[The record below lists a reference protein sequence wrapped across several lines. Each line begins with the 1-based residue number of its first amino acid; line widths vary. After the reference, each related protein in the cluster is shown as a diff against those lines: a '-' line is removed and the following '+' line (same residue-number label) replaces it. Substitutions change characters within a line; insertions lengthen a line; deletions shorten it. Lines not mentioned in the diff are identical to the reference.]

1 MRLKRGNVEREADG
15 IKAKQL
21 MKDGFEMVENV
32 RAQSPEASVKKDL
45 SEMTVEELKNL
56 AKEKGI
62 SGASALTKAELQE
75 VLKDVV

>member
-15 IKAKQL
+15 IKAEQL
-21 MKDGFEMVENV
+21 LKDGFERVETV
-32 RAQSPEASVKKDL
+32 RAQSQEVSVKKDL
-45 SEMTVEELKNL
+45 SEMTAEELKNL

-62 SGASALTKAELQE
+62 SGVSALTKAELQE

>member
-1 MRLKRGNVEREADG
+1 
-15 IKAKQL
+15 
-21 MKDGFEMVENV
+21 
-32 RAQSPEASVKKDL
+32 
-45 SEMTVEELKNL
+45 MTAEELKNL

>member
-32 RAQSPEASVKKDL
+32 RAQSPEVSVKKDL

>member
-15 IKAKQL
+15 IKAEQL
-21 MKDGFEMVENV
+21 LKDGFESVETV
-32 RAQSPEASVKKDL
+32 RAQSPEASTKKEL
-45 SEMTVEELKNL
+45 SEMTAEELKNL

>member
-15 IKAKQL
+15 IKAEQL
-21 MKDGFEMVENV
+21 LKDGFERVETV
-32 RAQSPEASVKKDL
+32 RAQSPEASTKKEL
-45 SEMTVEELKNL
+45 SEMTAEELKEL

>member
-32 RAQSPEASVKKDL
+32 RAQSPEVSVKKDL

-62 SGASALTKAELQE
+62 SLFPA
-75 VLKDVV
+75 

>member
-32 RAQSPEASVKKDL
+32 RAQSPEVSVKKDL

-62 SGASALTKAELQE
+62 SGASALTKTELQE

>member
-15 IKAKQL
+15 IKAEQL
-21 MKDGFEMVENV
+21 MKDGFEMVENI
-32 RAQSPEASVKKDL
+32 RAQSPEVSVKKDL

-62 SGASALTKAELQE
+62 SGAYALTKAELQE

>member
-1 MRLKRGNVEREADG
+1 MRLKRGNVKREADG
-15 IKAKQL
+15 IKAEQL
-21 MKDGFEMVENV
+21 MKDGFERVENV
-32 RAQSPEASVKKDL
+32 RAQSPEVSNKKDL
-45 SEMTVEELKNL
+45 SEMTAEELKNL

>member
-15 IKAKQL
+15 IKAEQL

-32 RAQSPEASVKKDL
+32 RAQSPEVSVKKDL

-62 SGASALTKAELQE
+62 SGVSALTNAELQE

>member
-1 MRLKRGNVEREADG
+1 MILKRGNVEREADG
-15 IKAKQL
+15 IKAEQL

-32 RAQSPEASVKKDL
+32 RAQSPEVSVKKDL

>member
-15 IKAKQL
+15 IKAEQL
-21 MKDGFEMVENV
+21 LKDGFERVETV
-32 RAQSPEASVKKDL
+32 RAQSPEVPVKKDL
-45 SEMTVEELKNL
+45 SEMAAEELKNL

-62 SGASALTKAELQE
+62 SGVSALTKAELQE

>member
-1 MRLKRGNVEREADG
+1 MILKRGNVEREADG
-15 IKAKQL
+15 IKAEQL

-32 RAQSPEASVKKDL
+32 RAQSPEVSVKKDL
-45 SEMTVEELKNL
+45 SEMTVEKLKNL

-62 SGASALTKAELQE
+62 SGAYALTKAELQE

>member
-15 IKAKQL
+15 IKAEQL
-21 MKDGFEMVENV
+21 LNDGFTRVETV
-32 RAQSPEASVKKDL
+32 KMQSPEVSAKRDL
-45 SEMTVEELKNL
+45 SEMTAEELKDL

-62 SGASALTKAELQE
+62 SGAYALTKAELQE

>member
-1 MRLKRGNVEREADG
+1 MKGNLPK
-15 IKAKQL
+15 KAYGLLGECDFKW
-21 MKDGFEMVENV
+21 
-32 RAQSPEASVKKDL
+32 
-45 SEMTVEELKNL
+45 ELKNL

>member
-15 IKAKQL
+15 IKAEQL

-32 RAQSPEASVKKDL
+32 RAQSPEVSVKKDL

-62 SGASALTKAELQE
+62 SGVSALTKAELQE

>member
-15 IKAKQL
+15 IKAEQL
-21 MKDGFEMVENV
+21 MKDGFEWVENV
-32 RAQSPEASVKKDL
+32 RAQSPEDSNKKDL
-45 SEMTVEELKNL
+45 SEMTAEELKNL

>member
-15 IKAKQL
+15 IKAEQL

-32 RAQSPEASVKKDL
+32 RAQSPEVSVKKDL

-62 SGASALTKAELQE
+62 SGAYALTKAELQE

>member
-21 MKDGFEMVENV
+21 MKDGFEMLENV
-32 RAQSPEASVKKDL
+32 RAQSPEVSVKKDL

>member
-15 IKAKQL
+15 IKAEQL

-32 RAQSPEASVKKDL
+32 RAQSPEVSVKKDF

-62 SGASALTKAELQE
+62 SGAYALTKAELQE

>member
-1 MRLKRGNVEREADG
+1 MILKRGNVEREADG
-15 IKAKQL
+15 IKAEQI

-32 RAQSPEASVKKDL
+32 RAQSPEVSVKKDL

>member
-1 MRLKRGNVEREADG
+1 MRLKRGNVEREAYV

-32 RAQSPEASVKKDL
+32 RAQSPEVSVKKDL

>member
-15 IKAKQL
+15 IKAEQL
-21 MKDGFEMVENV
+21 MKDGFERVENV
-32 RAQSPEASVKKDL
+32 RAQSPEFSNKKDL
-45 SEMTVEELKNL
+45 SEMTAEELKNL

>member
-1 MRLKRGNVEREADG
+1 MILKRGNVEREADG
-15 IKAKQL
+15 IKAEQL

-32 RAQSPEASVKKDL
+32 RAQSPEVSVKKDL
-45 SEMTVEELKNL
+45 SEMTVDELKNL

>member
-1 MRLKRGNVEREADG
+1 MRLKKGNVEREADG
-15 IKAKQL
+15 IKAERL
-21 MKDGFEMVENV
+21 LNDGFTRVEAV
-32 RAQSPEASVKKDL
+32 KMQSPEVSNKKDL
-45 SEMTVEELKNL
+45 SLKNL

>member
-15 IKAKQL
+15 IRAEQL
-21 MKDGFEMVENV
+21 LKDGFERVETV
-32 RAQSPEASVKKDL
+32 RAQSPEVSVKKDL
-45 SEMTVEELKNL
+45 SEMTAEELKNL

-62 SGASALTKAELQE
+62 SGVSALTKAELQE

>member
-15 IKAKQL
+15 IKAEQL
-21 MKDGFEMVENV
+21 LKDGFERVETV
-32 RAQSPEASVKKDL
+32 RSQSPEVSVKKDL
-45 SEMTVEELKNL
+45 SEMTAEELKNL

-62 SGASALTKAELQE
+62 SGVSALTKAELQE

>member
-21 MKDGFEMVENV
+21 MKDGFELVENV
-32 RAQSPEASVKKDL
+32 RAQSPEVSVKKDL